1 MEIRAAQPADFMPL
15 HQHLTDAG
23 LVLAELPDQLEHFWL
38 AFDDDRLIGS
48 VGLEVYGDAA
58 LLRSLAV
65 GENQRNRGVAR
76 QLINQAV
83 AWAEGH
89 GIKSLVLLT
98 ETAPQYFLRCGF
110 VLMLRQEVAAVLL
123 QSSEFRGACP
133 ESAIVMRKNL

>member
-1 MEIRAAQPADFMPL
+1 MEMRAAQPADFAPL

-23 LVLAELPDQLEHFWL
+23 LVLAGLPDQLEHFWL
-38 AFDDDRLIGS
+38 AYNAAKLIGS
-48 VGLEVYGDAA
+48 VGLEVYGDVA

-65 GENQRNRGVAR
+65 SENQRNRGIAH
-76 QLINQAV
+76 QLLAEAL

-98 ETAPQYFLRCGF
+98 ETAPQYFLRWGF
-110 VLMLRQEVAAVLL
+110 VPILRQEVAAALL